1 MCVGSG
7 FAVCH
12 GSEVLILGEA
22 RSLLPSFL
30 TAPLLPSH
38 LSFLPSSL
46 PPFFLLLL
54 FDPVSFIQVT
64 AACWIPPSPSLHV
77 SPQEAE
83 RLSSSDCM
91 CIATCPGFVQLSDSF
106 ILMLGKQRTERLS
119 LYNIHSQSGKRQACI
134 YRSGFTTDPVLT
146 LILYNFIN

>member
-1 MCVGSG
+1 
-7 FAVCH
+7 
-12 GSEVLILGEA
+12 
-22 RSLLPSFL
+22 
-30 TAPLLPSH
+30 
-38 LSFLPSSL
+38 
-46 PPFFLLLL
+46 
-54 FDPVSFIQVT
+54 VSFIQVT